1 MTEKSIS
8 LALQGGGAHGAFTW
22 GVLER
27 LLEDERIEIDGISGT
42 SAGAINAAVLAD
54 GYHKNGRA
62 GAAEA
67 LENFWRTM
75 SNYGSFNPYHSS
87 LLNPTGPTWPPT
99 IMWLDMLSH
108 LVSPYQ
114 LNPFNINPLKDVLI
128 NTIDFDCLRHCSELK
143 LFVSATNIRTNRLRI
158 FTNTELSVAALLASA
173 CLPYLHHT
181 VEVDGEY
188 YWDGG
193 YTGNPVLEP
202 LVNDCDANDILIVQI
217 NPTHRDEVPVTAQE
231 ITERLNEI
239 TFNSNLM
246 REIRHIAEITRLI
259 EAGVVTD
266 PRFHRT
272 YFHLVHANE
281 EMKRFGMHTKYD
293 TAWSFLTTL
302 RDIGRRE
309 SEAWLTTN
317 FDTLGERSSL
327 SIQEW
332 APKYWHRTQVATA
345 SDREENITP
354 NIENVKQFTRKRD
367 K

>member
-1 MTEKSIS
+1 MTAKKIS

-22 GVLER
+22 GVLEK
-27 LLEDERIEIDGISGT
+27 LIEDERIEIDGISGT

-54 GYHKNGRA
+54 GYHKNGRV

-87 LLNPTGPTWPPT
+87 PLNPAGPTWPPT
-99 IMWLDMLSH
+99 VMWLDMLSH
-108 LVSPYQ
+108 LASPYQ
-114 LNPFNINPLKDVLI
+114 LNPFNINPLKDVLV
-128 NTIDFDCLRHCSELK
+128 NTIDFDCLRQCSKLK

-158 FTNTELSVAALLASA
+158 FTNTELSVGALLASA
-173 CLPYLHHT
+173 CLPQIHHT

-193 YTGNPVLEP
+193 FTGNPVLEP

-217 NPTHRDEVPVTAQE
+217 NPTHRDDVPVTAQE
-231 ITERLNEI
+231 ITDRLNEI

-259 EAGVVTD
+259 EAGVVND

-281 EMKRFGMHTKYD
+281 EMKRYSMHTKYD
-293 TAWSFLTTL
+293 TAWSFLTKL
-302 RDIGRRE
+302 RDLGRRE
-309 SEAWLTTN
+309 AEAWLTAN
-317 FDTLGERSSL
+317 FDTLGKRSSL
-327 SIQEW
+327 SLQEW
-332 APKYWHRTQVATA
+332 APKYWHRRQIATVPD
-345 SDREENITP
+345 SKENAAPIS
-354 NIENVKQFTRKRD
+354 ENVKPFVMKRQ
-367 K
+367 